1 MADSPTGRGRVS
13 RRARWL
19 TAVAVAA
26 VAAVNVAGIWDI
38 ALARRSAAEEAV
50 RANARETDARA
61 RALEQTLADVQSNLT
76 FLAASSSIAR
86 LSKDAHG
93 AAALALREAAESA
106 LLVSLRSHPSV
117 VRLAVRAPDGT
128 PLLLVGRRGGLPVLW
143 VSGVPTGHEGAAT
156 APDRRRLSAI
166 LPDGN
171 VGNAAANQLEVELA
185 PALLLGPAE
194 PEGRRCRIQDAA
206 GADVARHAGAG
217 DTSAERRIETASA
230 VRADGWSAPGPW
242 TLACAEPER
251 LAVAFTEPRA
261 ARQRTTLALNLG
273 GMALAVLL
281 GWLALR
287 EARRRE
293 RMEAAAHE
301 EARVRDLER
310 QLFHAERLT
319 TVGQLAAGIAHEI
332 NNPLEGM
339 ANYLALAQE
348 ALARGDGAAAA
359 QRLRG
364 VQQGLEQ
371 AAGTVRQVLT
381 QAEPGQAARAPVDVN
396 RILADTVEFIR
407 SRREFAAIRFGL
419 DLAEGALPTLGNP
432 IMLGQVASNLLLNA
446 CEAQPAGGAV
456 DVTSRRD
463 GRSVVVDVADRG
475 PGVPESDRFRIF
487 EPFFSTK
494 QSSGLG
500 LSVCHAIA
508 RQHDGDLRVLPR
520 EGGGA
525 VFRMTL
531 PVLAPSGEA
540 A

>member
-1 MADSPTGRGRVS
+1 MAASPSAPGRLS

-38 ALARRSAAEEAV
+38 ALARRTAAEEA
-50 RANARETDARA
+50 ARTFAAETDARA
-61 RALEQTLADVQSNLT
+61 RALEQTLSDIQANLT
-76 FLAASSSIAR
+76 FLAASSSISRLAR
-86 LSKDAHG
+86 DGVG
-93 AAALALREAAESA
+93 APAQAVREAAESA
-106 LLVSLRSHPSV
+106 LLVALRSHPSV
-117 VRLAVRAPDGT
+117 VRLAVLAPDGT
-128 PLLLVGRRGGLPVLW
+128 PLLLVGRRGGVPVLW
-143 VSGVPTGHEGAAT
+143 VSGVPTGREGAAT
-156 APDRRRLSAI
+156 APDRRRLSAV
-166 LPDGN
+166 LSEGS
-171 VGNAAANQLEVELA
+171 AAANHLEVELA
-185 PALLLGPAE
+185 PALLLGRTE
-194 PEGRRCRIQDAA
+194 PEERRCRLQDAA
-206 GADVARHAGAG
+206 GTEVARQADHGVAAG
-217 DTSAERRIETASA
+217 ERRIEASSS

-261 ARQRTTLALNLG
+261 SRQRTTLALNLG

-287 EARRRE
+287 EVRRRE
-293 RMEAAAHE
+293 RMEAAARE

-348 ALARGDGAAAA
+348 ALARGDAASAA

-381 QAEPGQAARAPVDVN
+381 QAEPGQSSRAPVDVN

-407 SRREFAAIRFGL
+407 SRREFARIRFGL
-419 DLAEGALPTLGNP
+419 DLAEGALPALGNP

-446 CEAQPAGGAV
+446 CEAQPSGGAV

-463 GRSVVVDVADRG
+463 GGSVVVDVADRG
-475 PGVPESDRFRIF
+475 PGVPEADRFRIF

-508 RQHDGDLRVLPR
+508 LQHEGDLRVLPR

-531 PVLAPSGEA
+531 PAVGLEGGA
-540 A
+540 

>member
-1 MADSPTGRGRVS
+1 MAAPSSAPGGRLSG
-13 RRARWL
+13 RARAL
-19 TAVAVAA
+19 TAVGVVA

-38 ALARRSAAEEAV
+38 ALARRAAEEEA
-50 RANARETDARA
+50 ARTFASDTAARA
-61 RALEQTLADVQSNLT
+61 RALEQTLSDLQSNLT

-86 LSKDAHG
+86 LTR
-93 AAALALREAAESA
+93 AADSAASVGLREAAESA
-106 LLVSLRSHPSV
+106 LLVSLRSHPSI
-117 VRLAVRAPDGT
+117 VRLAVVAPDGT

-156 APDRRRLSAI
+156 DPERPRLVAS
-166 LPDGN
+166 LPD
-171 VGNAAANQLEVELA
+171 AAAPGNRLEVEVA
-185 PALLLGPAE
+185 PALLLGRADPEERLCRLADAGGKDVAKHAARGQAA
-194 PEGRRCRIQDAA
+194 PEGR
-206 GADVARHAGAG
+206 
-217 DTSAERRIETASA
+217 IEASSP
-230 VRADGWSAPGPW
+230 VRAEGWSAPGPW

-251 LAVAFTEPRA
+251 LAIAFTEPRA

-287 EARRRE
+287 EVRQRE
-293 RMEAAAHE
+293 RVEAAAHE

-339 ANYLALAQE
+339 ANYLTLAQE
-348 ALARGDGAAAA
+348 ALARGDTDSAA

-364 VQQGLEQ
+364 VQQGLQQ

-381 QAEPGQAARAPVDVN
+381 QAEPGQAPRAPVDVN

-407 SRREFAAIRFGL
+407 SRREFGRIRFGL
-419 DLAEGALPTLGNP
+419 DLAEGALPAMGNP

-446 CEAQPAGGAV
+446 CEAQPSGGAV
-456 DVTSRRD
+456 DVTTRRD
-463 GRSVVVDVADRG
+463 GGCVVVDVADRG
-475 PGVPESDRFRIF
+475 PGVPEADRFRVF

-500 LSVCHAIA
+500 LSVCHAIT
-508 RQHDGDLRVLPR
+508 RQHEGDLKVLPR

-531 PVLAPSGEA
+531 PALEGGAS
-540 A
+540 

>member
-1 MADSPTGRGRVS
+1 MAGPPKAPGRLS

-38 ALARRSAAEEAV
+38 ALARRSAAEEA
-50 RANARETDARA
+50 ARTFAGETDGRA
-61 RALEQTLADVQSNLT
+61 RSVEQTLADLQANLT
-76 FLAASSSIAR
+76 FLAASSSISR
-86 LSKDAHG
+86 LAKDPDG
-93 AAALALREAAESA
+93 AQAPGLREAAESA
-106 LLVSLRSHPSV
+106 LLVSLRSHPSI
-117 VRLAVRAPDGT
+117 VRLAVMAPDGT
-128 PLLLVGRRGGLPVLW
+128 PLLLVGRRGGVPVLW
-143 VSGVPTGHEGAAT
+143 VSGVPTGREGAAT
-156 APDRRRLSAI
+156 APDRRRLSAV
-166 LPDGN
+166 LPERSTD
-171 VGNAAANQLEVELA
+171 ANHLEVELA
-185 PALLLGPAE
+185 PALLLRRSE
-194 PEGRRCRIQDAA
+194 PDERTCALRDAA
-206 GADVARHAGAG
+206 GAPIAQQARPVEPP
-217 DTSAERRIETASA
+217 AERRIRASSS

-242 TLACAEPER
+242 TLECAQPER

-261 ARQRTTLALNLG
+261 SRQRTTLALNLG
-273 GMALAVLL
+273 GMALAALL

-287 EARRRE
+287 EVRRRE
-293 RMEAAAHE
+293 RAEAAAHE

-348 ALARGDGAAAA
+348 ALDRGDGAAAA

-364 VQQGLEQ
+364 VRQGLEQ

-381 QAEPGQAARAPVDVN
+381 QAEPGQAPRAPVDVN
-396 RILADTVEFIR
+396 RILADTVEFVR
-407 SRREFAAIRFGL
+407 SRREFAGIRFGL
-419 DLAEGALPTLGNP
+419 DLAQGALPTLGNP

-446 CEAQPAGGAV
+446 CEAQPSGGAV

-463 GRSVVVDVADRG
+463 GGSVVVDVADRG
-475 PGVPESDRFRIF
+475 PGVPEADRFRIF

-508 RQHDGDLRVLPR
+508 RQHEGDLRVLPR

-531 PVLAPSGEA
+531 PVIEGGAM
-540 A
+540 

>member
-1 MADSPTGRGRVS
+1 MADSPTGAGGVS
-13 RRARWL
+13 RRARGL
-19 TAVAVAA
+19 TVVAVGA

-38 ALARRSAAEEAV
+38 ALARRGAAEEAG
-50 RANARETDARA
+50 RSFARETEGRA
-61 RALEQTLADVQSNLT
+61 RALEQSLADMQANLT

-86 LSKDAHG
+86 LTKDASG
-93 AAALALREAAESA
+93 APALALREAAESA

-117 VRLAVRAPDGT
+117 VRLAVRAPDDT
-128 PLLLVGRRGGLPVLW
+128 PLLLVGRRGGIPVLW
-143 VSGVPTGHEGAAT
+143 VSGIPTGDEGAAT
-156 APDRRRLSAI
+156 APDRRRLSAVV
-166 LPDGN
+166 P
-171 VGNAAANQLEVELA
+171 VGATSANRLEVELA
-185 PALLLGPAE
+185 PALLLGRAE
-194 PEGRRCRIQDAA
+194 PEERSCRLSDAGGR
-206 GADVARHAGAG
+206 DVARQASPGA
-217 DTSAERRIETASA
+217 DASERRLDASA
-230 VRADGWSAPGPW
+230 PVRADGWSVPGPW
-242 TLACAEPER
+242 TLACTEPER

-261 ARQRTTLALNLG
+261 ARQRTTLAVNLA

-287 EARRRE
+287 EVRQRE
-293 RMEAAAHE
+293 RVEAAAHE

-339 ANYLALAQE
+339 ANYLTLAQE
-348 ALARGDGAAAA
+348 ALARGDSASAA
-359 QRLRG
+359 QRLVG
-364 VQQGLEQ
+364 VQQGLQQ

-381 QAEPGQAARAPVDVN
+381 QAEPGQAARTPVDLN

-407 SRREFAAIRFGL
+407 SRREFARIRFGL
-419 DLAEGALPTLGNP
+419 DLADGSLPTLGNA

-456 DVTSRRD
+456 DVVSRRN
-463 GRSVVVDVADRG
+463 GTSVVVDVADRG
-475 PGVPESDRFRIF
+475 PGVPEADRFRVF

-508 RQHDGDLRVLPR
+508 RQHEGDLRVLPR
-520 EGGGA
+520 DGGGA

-531 PVLAPSGEA
+531 PALTGGAS
-540 A
+540 

>member
-1 MADSPTGRGRVS
+1 MAEPQSPPGRLT
-13 RRARWL
+13 RRARGL

-26 VAAVNVAGIWDI
+26 VAAVNLAGIWDI
-38 ALARRSAAEEAV
+38 ALARRGAAEEAA
-50 RANARETDARA
+50 RAFAVDTAARA
-61 RALEQTLADVQSNLT
+61 RALEQTLADMQANLT
-76 FLAASSSIAR
+76 FLAASSSVAR
-86 LSKDAHG
+86 LTGEADTAP
-93 AAALALREAAESA
+93 ARALREAAESA

-117 VRLAVRAPDGT
+117 VRLAVMAPGGV
-128 PLLLVGRRGGLPVLW
+128 PLLLVGRRGGVPVLW
-143 VSGVPTGHEGAAT
+143 VSGAPTGSEGAAT
-156 APDRRRLSAI
+156 APDRPRLSAV
-166 LPDGN
+166 LPPGGGD
-171 VGNAAANQLEVELA
+171 ANRLEVEVA
-185 PALLLGPAE
+185 PALLLGRTDAD
-194 PEGRRCRIQDAA
+194 GRRCALRDASGRPLAQPA
-206 GADVARHAGAG
+206 GPRTPDPA
-217 DTSAERRIETASA
+217 ASSEPLLEA
-230 VRADGWSAPGPW
+230 AAPVRADGWSMPGPW
-242 TLACAEPER
+242 TLTCTEPER

-261 ARQRTTLALNLG
+261 SRQRTTLALNLG

-281 GWLALR
+281 GGLALR

-301 EARVRDLER
+301 EARVRELER

-339 ANYLALAQE
+339 ANYLTLAQE
-348 ALARGDGAAAA
+348 ALGRGDTAAAE

-364 VQQGLEQ
+364 VRQGLDQ

-381 QAEPGQAARAPVDVN
+381 QSEAGASARSAVDVN

-419 DLAEGALPTLGNP
+419 DLAEGPLPTLGNA

-456 DVTSRRD
+456 DVSTRRS
-463 GRSVVVDVADRG
+463 GATVVVDVADRG
-475 PGVPESDRFRIF
+475 PGVPEADRFRVF

-508 RQHDGDLRVLPR
+508 RQHEGDLKVLAR

-531 PVLAPSGEA
+531 PVLEGGAS
-540 A
+540 